1 VTFSIETDVGT
12 LLDNEQTRVIL
23 EQHLPGLSTHPSIGM
38 ARGMPLVTV
47 AQFSGGLIT
56 AELLAK
62 VAEDLAKL

>member
-1 VTFSIETDVGT
+1 MTFSIETDVGT

>member
-1 VTFSIETDVGT
+1 MTFSIETDVGT
-12 LLDNEQTRVIL
+12 LLDNEQTRPIL

-56 AELLAK
+56 PELLAK